1 MRAATSK
8 ISRDKEEPERETLIQ
23 CLLCRLIFNGN
34 LSVFGKNFEIEIKVY
49 LMEIMLLCVIAN
61 ILDLGQEFQFEENV
75 FQLSGE
81 IAITKQVITSYIES
95 FRLAEY
101 NSVPYRYTA

>member
-1 MRAATSK
+1 MS
-8 ISRDKEEPERETLIQ
+8 P
-23 CLLCRLIFNGN
+23 
-34 LSVFGKNFEIEIKVY
+34 FGKKFDIEIKVY

-81 IAITKQVITSYIES
+81 IRITKQVITSWVHIRKLPYS
-95 FRLAEY
+95 
-101 NSVPYRYTA
+101 SVQVSTIYSLKPNNLNNETAARKKVTEVPDSEADKKRH

>member
-34 LSVFGKNFEIEIKVY
+34 LSTFGKKFEIEIKVY

-61 ILDLGQEFQFEENV
+61 ILDLGQEFQFGENV
-75 FQLSGE
+75 FQLTGE
-81 IAITKQVITSYIES
+81 ITITKRVITSYIRKLPQLE
-95 FRLAEY
+95 A
-101 NSVPYRYTA
+101 